1 MRIEFLTP
9 WGALVAL
16 AALLPLAVLVLGRRR
31 SSRAAAALGLE
42 PATARVWLLAPA
54 ACIVAAVALL
64 GVAAAQPV
72 AVTTEAGATRTDA
85 EAMFVLDTS
94 RSMQASAG
102 PGGPTR
108 LELAEQ
114 AALRIRRDIADVP
127 SGLASF
133 TDRVLPYL
141 LPTPS
146 LETFVSV
153 LERSVGIDT
162 PPPRDLNVQATTLF
176 ALADI
181 ARGGYFARSA
191 QTRLLVVLT
200 DGESRPYSAADTAR
214 ILRAAGIRLVLVRIG
229 SARDRIYSPSGEVEG
244 EYRPAPEAGEA
255 LAALADA
262 AGGALFEEDQVA
274 AAGDEAR
281 RLAGSGALAPAASE
295 ERSTPLARWAV
306 LLALLPLAPLLWWRN
321 LA

>member
-16 AALLPLAVLVLGRRR
+16 AAVIPLAVLVLGRRR
-31 SSRAAAALGLE
+31 SRRAATALGLE

-54 ACIVAAVALL
+54 ACIAVAVGLL

-72 AVTTEAGATRTDA
+72 AVTTEAGVTRTDA
-85 EAMFVLDTS
+85 EAMFVIDTS
-94 RSMQASAG
+94 RSMQASPG
-102 PGGPTR
+102 PGEPTR
-108 LELAEQ
+108 LDLAKE

-127 SGLASF
+127 SGLGSF

-191 QTRLLVVLT
+191 RTRLLVVLT

-229 SARDRIYSPSGEVEG
+229 SARDRIFSPAGEAEG

-262 AGGALFEEDQVA
+262 AGGALFDGDQVA
-274 AAGDEAR
+274 QASDEAR
-281 RLAGSGALAPAASE
+281 TLTGSGALAPAASE
-295 ERSTPLARWAV
+295 EQSTPLARWAV
-306 LLALLPLAPLLWWRN
+306 LLALLSLAPLLWWRN
-321 LA
+321 IA